1 MWLNTDHRVMGDIIN
16 NKEWCGLIEA
26 TWFMN
31 GDINQVHNKIS
42 SWNSW
47 IILSQITISRCSY
60 WRGLIQT
67 WKYMS
72 GNINLVYI
80 VYIEFSYKYGSI
92 RRAEAQYLPVPTFY
106 NFIRERMRTLL
117 FVIVLSVLL
126 ASTCSFLSSF
136 KFALTYVITKIIYII
151 TTNFLYF
158 FFSSFVLRNAW
169 RRRRSSR
176 SQNTIKTY
184 NSWEKLF
191 LWYFW
196 R

>member
-1 MWLNTDHRVMGDIIN
+1 M
-16 NKEWCGLIEA
+16 
-26 TWFMN
+26 
-31 GDINQVHNKIS
+31 
-42 SWNSW
+42 WNSW

-80 VYIEFSYKYGSI
+80 VYIEFSYKYGFI

-158 FFSSFVLRNAW
+158 FCSSFVLKNAW
-169 RRRRSSR
+169 RRRRSSG

-191 LWYFW
+191 LWYF
-196 R
+196 RR